1 MHLEGLQN
9 TGTRAMKGKQ
19 RGEGVFFPF
28 HEKIHSISGMFLEEK
43 NLFTEYG
50 IFFSLHHSKLY
61 VAFYGEKKELTCDF
75 LPLSCLNVSPAHR
88 QQRDTRGGWHWSVR
102 QQWRGDGKSSLWSD
116 QGGQKPSLSELN
128 TTWANT
134 APTRLLI
141 PLLLCTSKKQPSPPS
156 PFY

>member
-50 IFFSLHHSKLY
+50 IFFSLRHSKLY
-61 VAFYGEKKELTCDF
+61 VAFYGEKKELTCNF

-88 QQRDTRGGWHWSVR
+88 RQRDTHGG
-102 QQWRGDGKSSLWSD
+102 
-116 QGGQKPSLSELN
+116 
-128 TTWANT
+128 
-134 APTRLLI
+134 
-141 PLLLCTSKKQPSPPS
+141 
-156 PFY
+156 